1 MSTKMSFLY
10 YVEVVT
16 HDNFALV
23 ISTRPDRNAI
33 LKSGNR
39 SHPALVTPKLFC

>member
-1 MSTKMSFLY
+1 MNTRMSFLY
-10 YVEVVT
+10 YAEVVA
-16 HDNFALV
+16 HDNFACV

-33 LKSGNR
+33 LKSGNN